1 MKIYRIIKLS
11 NGWSTNKLRREVESL
26 VNEKSREGYD
36 IVTVSFG
43 VNVWWMPT
51 AYITLCQNC

>member
-1 MKIYRIIKLS
+1 MKIYRIIKIT
-11 NGWSTNKLRREVESL
+11 NCWSTNDLRREVECL

-43 VNVWWMPT
+43 VNLWWMPT
-51 AYITLCQNC
+51 AYITISQNI